1 MCPEILG
8 QMSFMLLYV
17 NVSKEGLFSFLF
29 KTSVSVIVESSLFYR
44 LLYVFKSQNSNLSEM
59 KVSNAEVLAC
69 LVISMSSLE
78 TFSNRDT
85 RAHKHWDISWGYLVF
100 KVRL

>member
-1 MCPEILG
+1 
-8 QMSFMLLYV
+8 MLLYV

-78 TFSNRDT
+78 NFSNRDT
-85 RAHKHWDISWGYLVF
+85 RAHKH
-100 KVRL
+100 